1 MKNIIEILKGIGIE
15 VPEDKTAD
23 LNKELAENYKTV
35 AEFDKVKQKLETER
49 DGYKTQLD
57 TAQEAL
63 KGFEGV
69 DVAELNGK
77 IKQLS
82 DDLAKQDSDYKA
94 KIADM
99 EFMSV
104 LDTAVAGSGA
114 RNAKAV
120 KALLDMDAL
129 KASQNRD
136 ADIKTALETVK
147 KENGYMFAD
156 APDITTSA
164 RTGAM
169 GGTGKTMTLAEA
181 MAFKNAHPEADISKL
196 ISTNDGGKST

>member
-1 MKNIIEILKGIGIE
+1 MKNIIDILKGIGIE

-23 LNKELAENYKTV
+23 LNKELAENYKTI
-35 AEFDKVKQKLETER
+35 AEFDKVKQKLEAER
-49 DGYKTQLD
+49 DNFKTQLG

-164 RTGAM
+164 RTGNM
-169 GGTGKTMTLAEA
+169 GGGGKGMTLEEA
-181 MAFKNAHPEADISKL
+181 MAYKNANPNADISAL
-196 ISTNDGGKST
+196 INGG

>member
-35 AEFDKVKQKLETER
+35 AEFDKVKQKLEADR
-49 DGYKTQLD
+49 DNYKTQLD

-77 IKQLS
+77 IKQLTE
-82 DDLAKQDSDYKA
+82 DMAKQDAEHKA
-94 KIADM
+94 KLADM
-99 EFMSV
+99 EFMSI

-120 KALLDMDAL
+120 KALLDMDTL

-164 RTGAM
+164 RTGDM
-169 GGTGKTMTLAEA
+169 GGKKGMSLTDA
-181 MAFKNAHPEADISKL
+181 MAFKNAHPEADVSTL
-196 ISTNDGGKST
+196 INGG

>member
-1 MKNIIEILKGIGIE
+1 MKNIIDILKGIGIE

-23 LNKELAENYKTV
+23 LNKELAENYKTI
-35 AEFDKVKQKLETER
+35 AEFDKVKQKLEAER
-49 DGYKTQLD
+49 DNFKTQLG

-164 RTGAM
+164 RTGNM
-169 GGTGKTMTLAEA
+169 GGSGKGMTLEEA
-181 MAFKNAHPEADISKL
+181 MAYKNANPNADISAL
-196 ISTNDGGKST
+196 INGG

>member
-156 APDITTSA
+156 APDITTST
-164 RTGAM
+164 RTGNM

-181 MAFKNAHPEADISKL
+181 MAYKNANPNADISAL
-196 ISTNDGGKST
+196 INGG